1 MPYQYSVLSSHLAL
15 HSSQG
20 GGASFPFIFCPWNLA
35 TERSAD
41 AQDGWQQNLF
51 HFLLFWLSFVP
62 LNRRYIFNAKHLPP
76 SSGYLG
82 EKILFSGS
90 VSWRNCLYNPQ
101 WVLQDLSPSSIIA
114 SSLLD
119 AWRFPN
125 YKFSLRASL
134 YSSKKYTAISQT
146 WNFSPNS

>member
-1 MPYQYSVLSSHLAL
+1 MQIRKSLVEKQACNWKCLTSTQSWARTWLCTPVK
-15 HSSQG
+15 G
-20 GGASFPFIFCPWNLA
+20 EGASFPFIFCPWNLA

-41 AQDGWQQNLF
+41 AQDGWQQNLL

-101 WVLQDLSPSSIIA
+101 RVLQDLSPSSIIA

-119 AWRFPN
+119 AWRSPITN
-125 YKFSLRASL
+125 SL
-134 YSSKKYTAISQT
+134 
-146 WNFSPNS
+146 